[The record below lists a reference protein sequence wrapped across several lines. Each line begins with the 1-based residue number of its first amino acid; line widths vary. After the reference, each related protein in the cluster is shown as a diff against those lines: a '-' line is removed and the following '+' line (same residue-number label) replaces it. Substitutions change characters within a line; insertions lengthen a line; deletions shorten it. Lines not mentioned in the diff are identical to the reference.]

1 MIDETIGRNLLEAI
15 CSFALQNPD
24 PAIGRFKDSVSNW
37 GNEYRAIEPVRLPA
51 INCLDDA
58 AANAESPARELLELF
73 ARHKEHLYWE
83 QSYKKEDGYVPD
95 AMLANYG
102 FAEILGSRGPFVSH
116 RIRSGIGI
124 YGPGVHYPRH
134 WHEAEEIYLPLSGSA
149 QFTIDGQSAERGP
162 GEVVFVASNT
172 PHGFVVGEER
182 AMVLFYL
189 WQAGDLRQTSNF
201 G

>member
-1 MIDETIGRNLLEAI
+1 MKDEAIGRELLDAI
-15 CSFALQNPD
+15 CGFALGHSD
-24 PAIGRFKDSVSNW
+24 PAIERFKDSIRRW
-37 GNEYRAIEPVRLPA
+37 GTEFRAVEPAQLPA
-51 INCLDDA
+51 TACLGTA
-58 AANAESPARELLELF
+58 AADAESPARELLELF
-73 ARHKEHLYWE
+73 DRYQDQLFWE
-83 QSYKKEDGYVPD
+83 QSYKKEDGFVPE

-102 FAEILGSRGPFVSH
+102 FAEILGSRGPFVSQ

-149 QFTIDGQSAERGP
+149 DYTIDGISSTHGP

-172 PHGFVVGEER
+172 PHGFTVGPDR
-182 AMVLFYL
+182 ALIVFYL
-189 WQAGDLRQTSNF
+189 WQAGELRQTSSF